1 MKKDK
6 KTNETSVACK
16 NKKKNLHA
24 AALYWGQ
31 KQKKLHAANYLTL
44 ARLGRRLLPQRLAEF
59 DGTVTNKALK
69 GRTKP

>member
-16 NKKKNLHA
+16 NKKKTCMELD
-24 AALYWGQ
+24 YWGQ

-44 ARLGRRLLPQRLAEF
+44 ARLGRLLPQRLAEF
-59 DGTVTNKALK
+59 RWDGHK
-69 GRTKP
+69 